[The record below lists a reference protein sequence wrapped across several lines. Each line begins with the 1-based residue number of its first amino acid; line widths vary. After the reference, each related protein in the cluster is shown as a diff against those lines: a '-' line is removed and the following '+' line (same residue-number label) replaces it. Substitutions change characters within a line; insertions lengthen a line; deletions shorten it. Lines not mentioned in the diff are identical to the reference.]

1 MSTATSPRTR
11 TEPPAPPTPR
21 PRRGRAPVARTRQ
34 IQQSLSERIAPYAY
48 VAPFFVIFI
57 VFGLFPLVF
66 TFYVS
71 LFDWNPIGK
80 QTFVGLANFQQLFAD
95 DRFWNALVNTFAIFL
110 ISTIPQLLLALF
122 LAHLL
127 NHARLK
133 WANFFRMA
141 LLVPYITSVAATA
154 IVFAQIFD
162 RNFGLINWV
171 LGIFGLPSV
180 NFMAT
185 NHGSWIL
192 ISAMVMWRWFG
203 YNTLLY
209 LAGLQALPREM
220 FEAAAVDGASS
231 WQQFRHL
238 TIPALRPIIIF
249 TVIMSTIGG
258 LQIFT
263 EPLLAAPES
272 GLTCGAG
279 RQCQTLALFLYE
291 QGFGQFKFGYGS
303 AIGVVLFVIVVVVA
317 LLNFYLSTRTRKA
330 S

>member
-1 MSTATSPRTR
+1 
-11 TEPPAPPTPR
+11 
-21 PRRGRAPVARTRQ
+21 
-34 IQQSLSERIAPYAY
+34 
-48 VAPFFVIFI
+48 
-57 VFGLFPLVF
+57 
-66 TFYVS
+66 
-71 LFDWNPIGK
+71 
-80 QTFVGLANFQQLFAD
+80 
-95 DRFWNALVNTFAIFL
+95 
-110 ISTIPQLLLALF
+110 
-122 LAHLL
+122 
-127 NHARLK
+127 
-133 WANFFRMA
+133 MA

-171 LGIFGLPSV
+171 LSLVGLPSV

-291 QGFGQFKFGYGS
+291 QGFGQFEFGYGS

>member
-1 MSTATSPRTR
+1 MSTATSPRTS
-11 TEPPAPPTPR
+11 TEPPPPPR
-21 PRRGRAPVARTRQ
+21 PRRGKAPAVPKARQ

-71 LFDWNPIGK
+71 LFDWNPIGD

-171 LGIFGLPSV
+171 LSLFGLPSV

-291 QGFGQFKFGYGS
+291 QGFGQFEFGYGS

>member
-1 MSTATSPRTR
+1 MSTATAIR
-11 TEPPAPPTPR
+11 PPKQRKQPS
-21 PRRGRAPVARTRQ
+21 APVQKAVRIRN
-34 IQQSLSERIAPYAY
+34 SLSERIAPYAY
-48 VAPFFVIFI
+48 VAPFFLIFI
-57 VFGLFPLVF
+57 VFGLFPLLF

-71 LFDWNPIGK
+71 LFDWNPIGE
-80 QTFVGLANFQQLFAD
+80 QTFVGLANFEQLFAD
-95 DRFWNALVNTFAIFL
+95 SRFWNALVNTFGIFI
-110 ISTIPQLLLALF
+110 ISTVPQLLFALF

-127 NHARLK
+127 NHARLR
-133 WANFFRMA
+133 WANFWRMA

-162 RNFGLINWV
+162 KNFGLINWF
-171 LGIFGLPSV
+171 LGIFGLPSI
-180 NFMAT
+180 NFLAT
-185 NHGSWIL
+185 NYGSWIV
-192 ISAMVMWRWFG
+192 ISTMVFWRWFG

-209 LAGLQALPREM
+209 LAGLQSLPREM
-220 FEAAAVDGASS
+220 FEAASVDGASS

-238 TIPALRPIIIF
+238 TIPALRPIIVF

-263 EPLLAAPES
+263 EALLVAPES

-303 AIGVVLFVIVVVVA
+303 AIGVVLFVIVVVVS
-317 LLNFYLSTRTRKA
+317 LINFYLSTRTRKA
-330 S
+330 AV

>member
-1 MSTATSPRTR
+1 MSTTTAAPVRGTR
-11 TEPPAPPTPR
+11 PAPSAKKAIRIRNP
-21 PRRGRAPVARTRQ
+21 
-34 IQQSLSERIAPYAY
+34 LMERIAPYAY
-48 VAPFFVIFI
+48 IAPFFIIFL
-57 VFGLFPLVF
+57 VFGLFPLLF

-71 LFDWNPIGK
+71 LFEWNPIGE
-80 QTFVGLANFQQLFAD
+80 QTFVGLANFEQLFRD
-95 DRFWNALVNTFAIFL
+95 PRFWNAFVNTFGIFIL
-110 ISTIPQLLLALF
+110 STIPQLLLALG

-127 NHARLK
+127 NHARLR

-162 RNFGLINWV
+162 KNFGLINWI
-171 LGIFGLPSV
+171 LGVFGLPSV
-180 NFMAT
+180 NFLAT
-185 NHGSWIL
+185 NVGSWVL

-203 YNTLLY
+203 YNALLY

-220 FEAAAVDGASS
+220 FEAAAVDGANG
-231 WQQFRHL
+231 WQQFRYL
-238 TIPALRPIIIF
+238 TIPALRPIIVF

-263 EPLLAAPES
+263 EPLLASPES

-291 QGFGQFKFGYGS
+291 QGFGQFEFGYGS
-303 AIGVVLFVIVVVVA
+303 AIGVILFVIVVVVS
-317 LLNFYLSTRTRKA
+317 LLNFFLSTRTRKA

>member
-1 MSTATSPRTR
+1 MSTATATLPRKQGK
-11 TEPPAPPTPR
+11 APIQKA
-21 PRRGRAPVARTRQ
+21 RR
-34 IQQSLSERIAPYAY
+34 IQNSLSERIAPYAY
-48 VAPFFVIFI
+48 VAPFFIIFI
-57 VFGLFPLVF
+57 VFGLFPLLF

-71 LFDWNPIGK
+71 LFDWNPIGT
-80 QTFVGLANFQQLFAD
+80 QTFVGLKNFELLFAD
-95 DRFWNALVNTFAIFL
+95 GRFWNALLNTFAIFL
-110 ISTIPQLLLALF
+110 ISTIPQLALALF

-127 NHARLK
+127 NHARLRL
-133 WANFFRMA
+133 ANFFRMA

-162 RNFGLINWV
+162 KNFGLINWV
-171 LGIFGLPSV
+171 LGLFGLPSV
-180 NFMAT
+180 NFLAT
-185 NHGSWIL
+185 NYGSWIL

-209 LAGLQALPREM
+209 LAGLQSLPREM
-220 FEAAAVDGASS
+220 FEAASVDGASS

-263 EPLLAAPES
+263 EPLLASPES

-303 AIGVVLFVIVVVVA
+303 AIGVVLFVIVVVVS
-317 LLNFYLSTRTRKA
+317 LINFFLSTRTRKA
-330 S
+330 R

>member
-1 MSTATSPRTR
+1 MSTATSPRTS
-11 TEPPAPPTPR
+11 TEPPSAPR
-21 PRRGRAPVARTRQ
+21 PRRGKAPAVAKTRQ

-71 LFDWNPIGK
+71 LFDWNPIGD

-171 LGIFGLPSV
+171 LSLFGLPSV

-291 QGFGQFKFGYGS
+291 QGFGQFRFGYGS

>member
-1 MSTATSPRTR
+1 MSTATAPSRRTDR
-11 TEPPAPPTPR
+11 PARKDPATTTIR
-21 PRRGRAPVARTRQ
+21 IRN
-34 IQQSLSERIAPYAY
+34 SLTERIAPYAY
-48 VAPFFVIFI
+48 IAPFFIIFLI
-57 VFGLFPLVF
+57 FGLFPLLF

-71 LFDWNPIGK
+71 LFSWNPIGE
-80 QTFVGLANFQQLFAD
+80 QTFIGLANFERLFQD
-95 DRFWNALVNTFAIFL
+95 PRFWNAFVNTFGIFL
-110 ISTIPQLLLALF
+110 LSTIPQLLLALG

-162 RNFGLINWV
+162 KNFGLINWF
-171 LGIFGLPSV
+171 LGLFGLPHI
-180 NFMAT
+180 NFLAT
-185 NHGSWIL
+185 NVSSWFL

-209 LAGLQALPREM
+209 LAGLQSLPREV
-220 FEAAAVDGASS
+220 FEAASVDGASG
-231 WQQFRHL
+231 WQQFRYITL
-238 TIPALRPIIIF
+238 PALRPIIVF

-263 EPLLAAPES
+263 EPLLVAPES
-272 GLTCGAG
+272 GITCGAG

-291 QGFGQFKFGYGS
+291 QGFGQFEFGYGS
-303 AIGVVLFVIVVVVA
+303 AIGVVLFVIVVVVS
-317 LLNFYLSTRTRKA
+317 LINFFLSTRTRKA
-330 S
+330 R